1 LAQAPQS
8 RTNPESTNQRKGEI
22 MKRSEQGH
30 ALVHRAPFVAA
41 SIFVV
46 ACGGG
51 SSSEDR
57 SSGSTA
63 LNFGEKPFNVAGDI
77 LIADQFNNRVI
88 EIDTKGNVVW
98 QFGVGPTDLSAKSII
113 GVNDVQRVGPFTLA
127 AGTGVPAASPPLE
140 PGLDNGFADNRVVL
154 ISEDGRIVWQY
165 GQFGVTGSGDN
176 ELNTPVQATYLPN
189 GHIFITDQANER
201 IIEVAISNKKIVWQ
215 YGMTGVSGTGP
226 NQLNNPNAAELLE
239 NRHILISDENNN
251 RAIEVDR
258 DKNLVATF
266 TAGGT
271 VSGVAFASR
280 LENGDTLITDS
291 NNSRIVEVDKND
303 AVVWQYFTNTD
314 PASNLAPLPTRAVR
328 LRNGNTLISDQF
340 NDRVIE
346 VNHAGSIVASYGAL
360 NVSGY
365 SATNVKNSG
374 LAAPYDA
381 KVVGDYTGLTP
392 PFGLEF

>member
-1 LAQAPQS
+1 
-8 RTNPESTNQRKGEI
+8 

>member
-1 LAQAPQS
+1 
-8 RTNPESTNQRKGEI
+8 

-30 ALVHRAPFVAA
+30 ALVHGATFIAA

-51 SSSEDR
+51 TSSEDR
-57 SSGSTA
+57 SSGSAA
-63 LNFGEKPFNVAGDI
+63 LNFGEKPFNVPGDI
-77 LIADQFNNRVI
+77 LISDQFNNRVI

-98 QFGVGPTDLSAKSII
+98 QFGVGPNDLSPKSIV
-113 GVNDVQRVGPFTLA
+113 GVNDAQRVGPFTLA
-127 AGTGVPAASPPLE
+127 AGTGVPPASPPLE
-140 PGLDNGFADNRVVL
+140 PGLDNGFADNRVVF

-176 ELNTPVQATYLPN
+176 ELNTPVQSTYLPN

-226 NQLNNPNAAELLE
+226 DQLNNPNSAELLD
-239 NRHILISDENNN
+239 NGHILISDENNN

-258 DKNLVATF
+258 NKNVIMTF

-314 PASNLAPLPTRAVR
+314 ASSNSAPLPTRAVR

-346 VNHAGSIVASYGAL
+346 VNHAGSVVASYGAE

-365 SATNVKNSG
+365 NATNVKNSG

-381 KVVGDYTGLTP
+381 KVIGDYTGIAP
-392 PFGLEF
+392 PFAF